1 MMLFERS
8 PGSVFGS
15 KSLVGHLLR
24 GVTGFVAV
32 YWALMH
38 QSAPVLAV
46 LAVGVALVMF
56 RGCPVCWTVGLMETI
71 AGKLRG

>member
-8 PGSVFGS
+8 AGSVFGS
-15 KSLVGHLLR
+15 KSLIGHLLR
-24 GVTGFVAV
+24 GLTGFVAV
-32 YWALMH
+32 YWAFMH
-38 QSAPVLAV
+38 QSEPVLAV
-46 LAVGVALVMF
+46 LAAGVALVLF

>member
-8 PGSVFGS
+8 AGSVFGS
-15 KSLVGHLLR
+15 KSLIGHLLR
-24 GVTGFVAV
+24 GVTGFFAV
-32 YWALMH
+32 YWAFAQ
-38 QSAPVLAV
+38 QSKPVLSV
-46 LAVGVALVMF
+46 LSIGAALVLF

>member
-8 PGSVFGS
+8 AGSVFGS
-15 KSLVGHLLR
+15 KSLIGHLLR
-24 GVTGFVAV
+24 GLTGFVAV
-32 YWALMH
+32 YWAFTH
-38 QSAPVLAV
+38 QSEPVLAV
-46 LAVGVALVMF
+46 LAIGAAFVLF

>member
-8 PGSVFGS
+8 AGSVFGS
-15 KSLVGHLLR
+15 KSLIGHLLR
-24 GVTGFVAV
+24 GLTGFVAV
-32 YWALMH
+32 YWAFTH
-38 QSAPVLAV
+38 QSEPVLSV
-46 LAVGVALVMF
+46 LAIGAAFVLF